1 MPVLRISRITCNAYW
16 NTISLKTFFQKIINN
31 LFKKKQKK
39 LMFTACLFIWQWH
52 WLNFTSKFL
61 DENNP
66 RSNEWAGVYYQ
77 VKNLEGKKTVQ
88 KYTNDSLNVISDS

>member
-1 MPVLRISRITCNAYW
+1 M
-16 NTISLKTFFQKIINN
+16 
-31 LFKKKQKK
+31 
-39 LMFTACLFIWQWH
+39 
-52 WLNFTSKFL
+52 SKFL

-77 VKNLEGKKTVQ
+77 VKNLEAKKTVQ